1 MSGVHPVFTRP
12 EYGQVELESAD
23 QRSEK
28 SQGDGFFDSSPL
40 SIGTPPPSPESSQL
54 GVASADLVQ
63 VRVQDLDEQ
72 LKRWSESLT
81 ESDYYDDMAT
91 SSPKMVEDAQR
102 NEPGTMRSLLRDSVK
117 ALPSPRAP
125 IASLSLTTSRDTG
138 ILCWHLSKFEGIN
151 DCLPAYVCLTSV

>member
-1 MSGVHPVFTRP
+1 MSGVHPGSARP
-12 EYGQVELESAD
+12 DYGQVDLESAD

-28 SQGDGFFDSSPL
+28 SQGDGFFESSPL
-40 SIGTPPPSPESSQL
+40 SIGTPPPSPECSQL
-54 GVASADLVQ
+54 GVASVDLVQ
-63 VRVQDLDEQ
+63 VRVRDLDEK

-81 ESDYYDDMAT
+81 ESDDYDDMAT

-117 ALPSPRAP
+117 TLPSSSAP

-138 ILCWHLSKFEGIN
+138 TLCWHLSQFE
-151 DCLPAYVCLTSV
+151 